1 VAERPFDQ
9 FTPPEAF
16 DFLEIPSDEKLVVL
30 ERESVDLSL

>member
-16 DFLEIPSDEKLVVL
+16 DFLEIPSDEKVVL